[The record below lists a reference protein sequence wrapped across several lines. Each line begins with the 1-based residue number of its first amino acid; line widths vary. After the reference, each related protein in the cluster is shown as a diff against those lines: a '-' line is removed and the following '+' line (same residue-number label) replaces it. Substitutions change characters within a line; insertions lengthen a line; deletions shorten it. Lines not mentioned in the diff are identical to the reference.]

1 MTRIT
6 KDELEKAM
14 AIDWL
19 KENEHKTFLGHGMSD
34 RHEALVLRM
43 KEVAER

>member
-1 MTRIT
+1 MKQSRDIT
-6 KDELEKAM
+6 KKEARQ
-14 AIDWL
+14 WL
-19 KENEHKTFLGHGMSD
+19 KENESKTFLGHGMSD